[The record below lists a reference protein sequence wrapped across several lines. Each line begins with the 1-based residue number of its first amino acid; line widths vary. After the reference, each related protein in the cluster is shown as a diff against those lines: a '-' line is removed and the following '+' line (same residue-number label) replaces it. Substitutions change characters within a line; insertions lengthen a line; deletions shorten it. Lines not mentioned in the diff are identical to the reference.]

1 MAASHTCFK
10 LLLLYLHLIAF
21 FEKAGS
27 LKYGPKICAR
37 SEACFDTFWGSTRK
51 DGLDYEG
58 FCWFYSQNRGSRR
71 HVGFGAGRAFCIT
84 PERKSNTWLFLSL
97 LLLSGDICPNPGPRN
112 ILDPCG
118 ICKKPVKS
126 SQRGICCDLC
136 NGLCNCQKHQNY
148 LVTSFQHHVIHDKL
162 IYLFTEVVQTTRVET
177 EK

>member
-58 FCWFYSQNRGSRR
+58 FCWFYSQDRGSRR

-97 LLLSGDICPNPGPRN
+97 LYYSWVEIFAQ
-112 ILDPCG
+112 ILALVISWIRVGFVRSQSKATNVVSAVTCVMDG
-118 ICKKPVKS
+118 VTAKS
-126 SQRGICCDLC
+126 TKTI
-136 NGLCNCQKHQNY
+136 
-148 LVTSFQHHVIHDKL
+148 
-162 IYLFTEVVQTTRVET
+162 
-177 EK
+177 